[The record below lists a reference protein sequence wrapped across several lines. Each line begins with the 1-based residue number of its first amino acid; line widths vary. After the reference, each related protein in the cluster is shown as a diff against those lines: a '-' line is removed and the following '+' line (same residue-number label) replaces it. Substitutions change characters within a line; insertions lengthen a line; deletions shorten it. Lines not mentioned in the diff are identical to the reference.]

1 MTTMECSKC
10 ATSGFNRL
18 IIEVQSGDIV
28 GSLCEDCEPQH
39 HLRDDEAPPT
49 GEAGTC
55 HHCRQRARIALPR
68 LECEIE
74 YEDKLLV
81 EYDRAA
87 PAPHLC
93 DDCAPVPLVD
103 VEPTTIS
110 VSDSAL

>member
-1 MTTMECSKC
+1 MECSKC
-10 ATSGFNRL
+10 GKSGFNRL
-18 IIEVQSGDIV
+18 IIDVQSGDIV
-28 GSLCEDCEPQH
+28 GSLCENCEPRP
-39 HLRDDEAPPT
+39 LDGEAPPS

-55 HHCRQRARIALPR
+55 RHCRQSARIALPR

-74 YEDKLLV
+74 YKGKLLV

-103 VEPTTIS
+103 VEPTTVS
-110 VSDSAL
+110 VSDSAT